1 MEAKGNSPDARA
13 RIVTGAAATL
23 LAVTVGQRSALG
35 IFMSPLNP
43 FTGLG
48 LATISLAMAT
58 VPLRV
63 STADRCCVGPSQV
76 GPLRSRREFDP
87 FV

>member
-1 MEAKGNSPDARA
+1 METKDNSPDARA
-13 RIVTGAAATL
+13 RIVTGVAATL

-35 IFMSPLNP
+35 LFMSPLNS

-48 LATISLAMAT
+48 LATISVAMAT
-58 VPLRV
+58 GPLRV
-63 STADRCCVGPSQV
+63 SAADRCCVGPSQV

-87 FV
+87 LV